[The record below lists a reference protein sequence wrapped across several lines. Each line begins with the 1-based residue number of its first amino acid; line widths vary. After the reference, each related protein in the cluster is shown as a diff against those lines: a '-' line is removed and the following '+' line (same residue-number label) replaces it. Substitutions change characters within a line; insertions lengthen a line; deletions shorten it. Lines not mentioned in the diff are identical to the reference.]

1 MLLLAQHRAGQRHQR
16 ARNHQT
22 HDLDAA
28 FIASQ
33 GGDNRPVI
41 PYRAQQIPRAGFE
54 EQIQQH
60 LYQDHQ
66 QQGNQQHAVGLQ
78 PRREQ
83 ISQRVVFKD
92 RGVLHFFGAEEGHVG
107 LAHSQRPGSHVH
119 IDGIQRSHH
128 DDA

>member
-1 MLLLAQHRAGQRHQR
+1 MLLLAQHCAGQRHQR

-22 HDLDAA
+22 HDLDTA

-33 GGDNRPVI
+33 GGNNRLVI
-41 PYRAQQIPRAGFE
+41 PHCAQQITRTGFE

-78 PRREQ
+78 PRREE
-83 ISQRVVFKD
+83 ISQRIVFKN
-92 RGVLHFFGAEEGHVG
+92 RSILHFFGAEEGHVG
-107 LAHSQRPGSHVH
+107 LAHPERPSSHMH
-119 IDGIQRSHH
+119 IDGVQRGHH